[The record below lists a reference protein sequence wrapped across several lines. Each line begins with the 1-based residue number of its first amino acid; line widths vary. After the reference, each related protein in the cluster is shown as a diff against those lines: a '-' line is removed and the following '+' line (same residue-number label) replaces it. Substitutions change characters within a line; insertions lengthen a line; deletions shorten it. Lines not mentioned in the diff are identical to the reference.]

1 MKKAWIG
8 VVLLGVLL
16 VACDVMPPTKT
27 VAEMRTL
34 FTNVTVGMA
43 EADAKAMAGEP
54 TSEEKS
60 DLGDV
65 WVYKEATG
73 VSSLKIIVKD
83 GAVVKKILRDRS
95 EGASQE
101 TMTDP
106 PEIE

>member
-1 MKKAWIG
+1 MKRAWIVGLLIG
-8 VVLLGVLL
+8 VILAG
-16 VACDVMPPTKT
+16 CDVMPPTKT
-27 VAEMRTL
+27 VAEMKTL
-34 FTNVTVGMA
+34 FTNVTVGMS
-43 EADAKAMAGEP
+43 EADAKKLAGEP
-54 TSEEKS
+54 TSKDKS

-101 TMTDP
+101 TMSDP
-106 PEIE
+106 PEVE